1 MSVSSVRVA
10 ALISGA
16 AAVAVYALVLLGYRQ
31 HWILSDTVDGFA
43 SDVSHDIG
51 IDYPAWVWFWD
62 GVSTIFAPPVFR
74 VLAMVAAVVAV
85 ARRRLRTA
93 LFLLV
98 TVEATGVLTQVAK
111 DSVGRYRPTTALVE
125 ATSSSFPSGHA
136 LGAMV
141 GVGALLAVALP
152 VLRRHARLA
161 AVCAGVLVVAG
172 VGMSRV
178 ALSVHYPSDVL
189 AGWALGWAY
198 LCGWAVLLQPWADGV
213 DPVRP
218 TPQDDLDDQY

>member
-1 MSVSSVRVA
+1 MPVSTMRVS

-31 HWILSDTVDGFA
+31 HWILSDTVDAFA
-43 SDVSHDIG
+43 ADVSHDMG
-51 IDYPAWVWFWD
+51 SQYPAWVWFWD
-62 GVSTIFAPPVFR
+62 GVSTVFAPPVFR
-74 VLAMVAAVVAV
+74 VLAMVAAIIAV
-85 ARRRLRTA
+85 GRRRLRTA

-98 TVEATGVLTQVAK
+98 TVEATGVLTRVAK

-161 AVCAGVLVVAG
+161 AVCAGALVVAG
-172 VGMSRV
+172 VGLSRV

-198 LCGWAVLLQPWADGV
+198 LCGWAVLLKPWADGV
-213 DPVRP
+213 DPPRP
-218 TPQDDLDDQY
+218 TPQDDLDDQ

>member
-1 MSVSSVRVA
+1 MTPSKVCRW
-10 ALISGA
+10 ALVSGA
-16 AAVAVYALVLLGYRQ
+16 AAVAVYALALLGYRQ
-31 HWILSDTVDGFA
+31 HWIVPYTVDAFA

-51 IDYPAWVWFWD
+51 IAYPAWVWFWD
-62 GVSTIFAPPVFR
+62 GVSTVFAPPVFR
-74 VLAMVAAVVAV
+74 VLAMVAAIVAV
-85 ARRRLRTA
+85 SRRRLRTA

-98 TVEATGVLTQVAK
+98 TVEATGLLTQVAK
-111 DSVGRYRPTTALVE
+111 DAVDRRRPTTALVE

-136 LGAMV
+136 LGVMV
-141 GVGALLAVALP
+141 GVGALLVAALP

-172 VGMSRV
+172 VGAARV

-198 LCGWAVLLQPWADGV
+198 LCGWAVLLRPWADGV

-218 TPQDDLDDQY
+218 TPQDDLDDQ